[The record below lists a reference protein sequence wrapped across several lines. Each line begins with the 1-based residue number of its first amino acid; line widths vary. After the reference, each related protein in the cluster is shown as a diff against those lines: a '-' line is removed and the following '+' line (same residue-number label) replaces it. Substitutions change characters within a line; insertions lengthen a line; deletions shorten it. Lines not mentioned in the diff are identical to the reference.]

1 MRQRHDTFGPSY
13 ARRLARTQDAMRE
26 AELDLL
32 FLPPGADVTYL
43 TGAPPPRPFWS
54 GDGDLFAL
62 ASVDGL
68 FVPRSGEPLF
78 SHAPSVWA
86 NDARDAI
93 GGRPSLTVD
102 DDWPYWK
109 VHGRDAT
116 VRVFERARET
126 LDMRAARV
134 GVGGSTPLH
143 QVESLRAAFPSAELV
158 TAPDLVGVLRQYK
171 EPEEIERLA
180 GGQAATAAAFE
191 AALGNARVHMTTGD
205 LVDELADQQLRH
217 GADVLAFPPDLYV
230 VGPAV
235 SLTYAA
241 TEHERRTLRL
251 EPPCAVCVDM
261 SGVFG
266 GYCSDF
272 ARTVFFG
279 EPDSSLTSSVEV
291 VNRAQARAVEAV
303 RPGVVAA
310 AVDRAARDVVESAG
324 LGRGF
329 WTGAGHG
336 IGLQLHEP
344 PALMHGTSSSLESS
358 MVLAVEVGVWIDGEV
373 GAFCEDL
380 VLVTD
385 DGGEWLGR
393 PPDRDYVVTS

>member
-1 MRQRHDTFGPSY
+1 MREQHDTFAPSY
-13 ARRLARTQDAMRE
+13 AQRLARTQDAMRE

-68 FVPRSGEPLF
+68 FVPRSGDPLF

-86 NDARDAI
+86 NDARGAI
-93 GGRPSLTVD
+93 GRWPSLTVD

-109 VHGRDAT
+109 VYGRDAT
-116 VRVFERARET
+116 VRVYERARER
-126 LDMRAARV
+126 LDMRASRV

-158 TAPDLVGVLRQYK
+158 TADLVGALRQRK
-171 EPEEIERLA
+171 EPGEIDRLA
-180 GGQAATAAAFE
+180 TGQAATAAAFE

-205 LVDELADQQLRH
+205 LVDELIDQQLRH

-241 TEHERRTLRL
+241 TEHDRRTLRL
-251 EPPCAVCVDM
+251 EAPCAVCVDM
-261 SGVFG
+261 SGVFD

-279 EPDSSLTSSVEV
+279 EPESSLASSVEV
-291 VNRAQARAVEAV
+291 VKSAQARAVEAV
-303 RPGVVAA
+303 RPGAVAA

-344 PALMHGTSSSLESS
+344 PPLMQGTSSPLASG

-380 VLVTD
+380 VLVTE